1 MGYYDEIAKSY
12 DELHGE
18 EQKQKAKIILANL
31 EIKPSDK
38 LLDIGCG
45 TGIATELFPCD
56 KTGID
61 PSAELLKHAKFPVK
75 QAFAEDLPFPDK
87 SFNIVI
93 SLTAVHNFKDI
104 KKGLEEIQRVA
115 KRDIIISVL
124 KKSIKFK
131 EIENTIKDLFEVK
144 SRIDAL
150 QDVIFFCRKI

>member
-1 MGYYDEIAKSY
+1 MEYYDEISKGY

-18 EQKQKAKIILANL
+18 EQKKKAKVILDNL

-38 LLDIGCG
+38 LLDVGCG

-61 PSAELLKHAKFPVK
+61 PSKELLKHAKFPVK

-87 SFNIVI
+87 SFDIVI
-93 SLTAVHNFKDI
+93 SLTAVHNFKNV
-104 KKGLEEIQRVA
+104 KKGLEEMQRVA

-124 KKSIKFK
+124 KKSMKFK
-131 EIENTIKDLFEVK
+131 EIENIIKELFEVK
-144 SRIDAL
+144 ARIDAL